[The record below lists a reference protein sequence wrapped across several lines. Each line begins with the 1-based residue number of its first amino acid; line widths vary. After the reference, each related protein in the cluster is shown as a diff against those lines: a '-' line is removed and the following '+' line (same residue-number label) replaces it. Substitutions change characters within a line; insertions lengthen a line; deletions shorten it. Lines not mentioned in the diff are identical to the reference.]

1 MILRV
6 EDFADEV
13 FEEFKDKIPGLTKRK
28 VELLLKNSFFCV
40 SWHISRINPIQF
52 GDLGMHPNAYYAAYI
67 TNDIWIVPQKNF
79 SKIKKLNAKIAK
91 ANQKLKNFAR

>member
-13 FEEFKDKIPGLTKRK
+13 LKEFKDKIPGLNKKK
-28 VELLLKNSFFCV
+28 VVLLLKNSFFC
-40 SWHISRINPIQF
+40 SSFHFSRINPIRI
-52 GDLGMHPNAYYAAYI
+52 GDLGMHPIGYYAAMV

-79 SKIKKLNAKIAK
+79 SKIKKLNAKIAR